1 MNRGATTLGLVLLGL
16 ALLVV
21 GLPLLSVLR
30 AAVVTPQGEP
40 TLAYLAAFLI
50 EPVPRATLVRTLWVS
65 AAGALG
71 AALLG
76 ATLAALTARVVLPG
90 ARGLRALGTL
100 ALLAPPFVGCY
111 AWILL
116 LGNNGVLRN
125 ALGLP
130 TIYGPW
136 GVAFVHALEHFPFV
150 WLLVEAALRGVDR
163 SLEEAAASLG
173 ASPWRIWTTITLPL
187 VLPALSAGALL
198 AFVLGL
204 ASFAPPMLLAP
215 DSPTLATLA
224 YRQFL
229 SEVATDPGPAA
240 AASVVLVLLAGAV
253 LAAQR
258 AVAGRRRV
266 GSALLRRVAPVRL
279 AGGRALTA
287 AAAAWGIVL
296 LATVPLGVV
305 VASSFRATRGPVF
318 QPGLSLHS
326 YRGVLRSGVRAATN
340 SLVYSGVATVVI
352 VAVGLLAAW
361 LLVRRRGWVTTSLDA
376 MLAAPLVVPGTAL
389 GVALFLTVGVPPLS
403 LAGTGAILVLA
414 YVVRRL
420 PNMVRAAA
428 AALEQLDPT
437 LEEAARS
444 LGASPARAL
453 VEVTVP
459 LAAPGLTAGAALAF
473 VTCMNE
479 LPASIVLFGGGT
491 LTLPVQIFQAT
502 SEGSLGPA
510 SALSTILLLLT
521 AAVLWVVDDARAV
534 EGAPS

>member
-40 TLAYLAAFLI
+40 TLGYLAAFLT

-65 AAGALG
+65 AAGAVG

-318 QPGLSLHS
+318 QPGLSLDS

-340 SLVYSGVATVVI
+340 SLVYSGVATIVI